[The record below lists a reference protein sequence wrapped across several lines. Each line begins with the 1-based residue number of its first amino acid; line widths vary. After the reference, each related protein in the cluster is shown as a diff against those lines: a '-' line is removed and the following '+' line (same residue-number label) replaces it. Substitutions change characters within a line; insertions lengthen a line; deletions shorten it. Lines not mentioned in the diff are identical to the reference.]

1 MAIDDP
7 DYFDDQI
14 VAGSLKNSRQKR
26 DLTLEQL
33 SNLTKKIDPTG
44 AGISRMSLSRYE
56 NGDSLPGLRE
66 LRLISFATRIP
77 LSTLVYRE
85 RIDPMSAYKLE
96 LEMRITDTVMGS
108 VTADGVIKQTAEQ
121 SPESDEAYLQ
131 LLVEVKQ
138 SQ

>member
-1 MAIDDP
+1 
-7 DYFDDQI
+7 
-14 VAGSLKNSRQKR
+14 
-26 DLTLEQL
+26 
-33 SNLTKKIDPTG
+33 
-44 AGISRMSLSRYE
+44 
-56 NGDSLPGLRE
+56 
-66 LRLISFATRIP
+66 
-77 LSTLVYRE
+77 
-85 RIDPMSAYKLE
+85 MSAYKLE

>member
-7 DYFDDQI
+7 DFFDDKL
-14 VAGSLKNSRQKR
+14 VAESLKNSRQKR

-44 AGISRMSLSRYE
+44 AGISRVSLSRYE

-66 LRLISFATRIP
+66 LRLISFATRRP
-77 LSTLVYRE
+77 LSVLVYRE
-85 RIDPMSAYKLE
+85 RIDPMSSYKLE

-108 VTADGVIKQTAEQ
+108 VTADGVIKQTEEQ
-121 SPESDEAYLQ
+121 SPEQDEDYLR
-131 LLVEVKQ
+131 LLDEVKKVG
-138 SQ
+138 

>member
-44 AGISRMSLSRYE
+44 AGSSRMSLSRYE